1 MNKDFFL
8 KRFQSA
14 EVKEFP
20 NAVPNTPKVSVL
32 IQTYQHANFI
42 KNCLDSVL
50 NQKTE
55 FLFEVIL
62 GEDNSTDGTRNI
74 CTKYAENYPEKIKL
88 FLHNDANKISIN
100 GLKTGN
106 FNVLYNYFHS
116 NGEYLAFCEGDDYW
130 DDQFKL
136 QKQINFLEQSKEY
149 ISSYHPF
156 QVLGENEIKLNDH
169 FYLAQ
174 PSTDISTEDLQK
186 LNFHPH
192 ISTICYKKV
201 FHELPEQISEVI
213 NIDSFIISLLGNYG
227 KMKFIKDIKPS
238 IYRRHLGG
246 VWSNRIRKLQYESKI
261 LLYQN
266 LEDYYRS
273 FDDRSLAKLFRIK
286 RINVYKMQL
295 LYYFKKGETFK
306 HPRTSIQLFLQIL
319 QEYNI
324 GANRN

>member
-246 VWSNRIRKLQYESKI
+246 VWSHGAKNTKYFYKALIYIKLEEYYKSIGK
-261 LLYQN
+261 N
-266 LEDYYRS
+266 TLEKY
-273 FDDRSLAKLFRIK
+273 FWTQK
-286 RINVYKMQL
+286 RNIYKMQFF
-295 LYYFKKGETFK
+295 YYLK
-306 HPRTSIQLFLQIL
+306 SIEPIKAMQTLRKIFMDVNKDI
-319 QEYNI
+319 
-324 GANRN
+324 